1 PRRFSMG
8 KRSLFLALIP
18 ALMLVSNTPAQN
30 SMIRGKVRATN
41 GVTVNNAIVELRMA
55 GSGMIGQ
62 TVTRNDGDFAFTGL
76 VSGENEVA
84 VIWDGYEAAVERV
97 GFHQSPRDNFQEV
110 ITLEVMVKPKADQL
124 LAAPGTTFVQDIP
137 KAARVV
143 YEKGIAKLEEGKSA
157 DGIELLHEAIG
168 LFDNYFNAYY
178 ALARELYRTSKYA
191 QALEPLAHARH
202 INDREDALS

>member
-1 PRRFSMG
+1 MG
-8 KRSLFLALIP
+8 KRSLFLALVP
-18 ALMLVSNTPAQN
+18 ALMLVSNAPAQN

-76 VSGENEVA
+76 VSGEYEVA
-84 VIWDGYEAAVERV
+84 VICAGYEPAVERV
-97 GFHQSPRDNFQEV
+97 AFHQSPRDNFQEV

-157 DGIELLHEAIG
+157 DGIALLHEAIG

-178 ALARELYRTSKYA
+178 ALARELYRTGK
-191 QALEPLAHARH
+191 
-202 INDREDALS
+202 